1 MLTQL
6 LPEHA
11 DAVVEISQACYSNP
25 KYWTTRNEFLTK
37 FHNYSPGCVGWTED
51 NKLVAYLEFFPWIKC
66 RPYPFEREECWIV
79 GLPTVMYC
87 HDLCI
92 LPEYRKKGIAQALL
106 NVFEEQA
113 REAGLKVGV
122 GVACQGTWFV
132 WPKYGWVPVERVDY
146 GPEEAWMIL
155 KFLS

>member
-1 MLTQL
+1 
-6 LPEHA
+6 
-11 DAVVEISQACYSNP
+11 
-25 KYWTTRNEFLTK
+25 
-37 FHNYSPGCVGWTED
+37 
-51 NKLVAYLEFFPWIKC
+51 
-66 RPYPFEREECWIV
+66 
-79 GLPTVMYC
+79 
-87 HDLCI
+87 
-92 LPEYRKKGIAQALL
+92 L